1 MNPPKDYQP
10 KEYLSYN
17 ALSRRPMVWG
27 VPYMAGLFIT
37 CVFLLGGV
45 LLGTLYGPVGWL
57 FTLIAIPVIYAVKM
71 ASIQDD
77 RALEIILLQ
86 VKWSI
91 NKALG
96 GNAHYYN
103 GLLTIAPINYG
114 RKQRYIKHYFERQ
127 RTLTKSRN

>member
-45 LLGTLYGPVGWL
+45 LLGTLYGPVGWI
-57 FTLIAIPVIYAVKM
+57 FTLIAIPVIYSVKI
-71 ASIQDD
+71 ASVQDD
-77 RALEIILLQ
+77 RALEIMLLQ

-96 GNAHYYN
+96 GNANYYN
-103 GLLTIAPINYG
+103 GLLTIAPVNYG
-114 RKQRYIKHYFERQ
+114 RKHRYIKHYFERQ
-127 RTLTKSRN
+127 QALTKSKN